1 MRYDYNGFWSCDSS
15 CEIEVHRRSDGKSF
29 LLARIEKPS
38 EARLQP
44 FAPCES
50 TVSVNAEQP
59 VAGEA

>member
-44 FAPCES
+44 CAPCEARS
-50 TVSVNAEQP
+50 R
-59 VAGEA
+59 